1 MDDKTRLQHIQLNV
15 IMPKKHGQVRNLYD
29 EDFTW
34 LIKQAEKVEV
44 YERELKR
51 MYDGVYGQTKAV
63 AELVKVRAYIFTCSY
78 KTAWENYL
86 DDDEK
91 YDFTFE
97 QIKEY
102 L

>member
-1 MDDKTRLQHIQLNV
+1 MYGRLEGIKRAHRKDARINR
-15 IMPKKHGQVRNLYD
+15 ID
-29 EDFTW
+29 ISW

-44 YERELKR
+44 YEKELKR
-51 MYDGVYGQTKAV
+51 LYDDRYEQPKVV

-78 KTAWENYL
+78 KTAWENWL

-97 QIKEY
+97 QIKKY
-102 L
+102 F